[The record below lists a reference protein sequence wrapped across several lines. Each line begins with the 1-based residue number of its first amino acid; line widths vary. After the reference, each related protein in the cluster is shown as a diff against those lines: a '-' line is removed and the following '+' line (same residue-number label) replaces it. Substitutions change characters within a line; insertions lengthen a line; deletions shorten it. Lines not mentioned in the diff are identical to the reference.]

1 MGADRVTARVV
12 GVLFIVGTVTAI
24 VGGGLVDSITE
35 PDAVVDVAGS
45 KGQIVTGALL
55 EMVLALSVVG
65 IAVMIYPVL
74 KRRDEGLAL
83 GYVGVR
89 MLEAVLLLT
98 ASISALLLLSVSQ
111 DHGGDGTRVQPTS
124 DLVLAARDWTVLIG
138 SMVLL
143 GVGGLILYS
152 LLLRSALVPAWLAA
166 WGLAGAALILVE
178 GVLEMY
184 QLDLPVFVQA
194 VLTAPIALN
203 EMVLAVMLIVRGFG
217 GPLVAHA
224 AQRRLQEPAG

>member
-1 MGADRVTARVV
+1 MCTDRVTARIV
-12 GVLFIVGTVTAI
+12 GVLFIVGSVTAI
-24 VGGGLVDSITE
+24 VGGGLVAPINESH
-35 PDAVVDVAGS
+35 AVVDAADS
-45 KGQIVTGALL
+45 SGQIVTGALL

-65 IAVMIYPVL
+65 IGVMLFPVL

-89 MLEAVLLLT
+89 MLEAVLLLA
-98 ASISALLLLSVSQ
+98 ASTSALLLLSVSH
-111 DHGGDGTRVQPTS
+111 DHGGDGTRVQPTT
-124 DLVLAARDWTVLIG
+124 DLVLAAREWTYLIG

-184 QLDLPVFVQA
+184 QLDLPVFVQV

-203 EMVLAVMLIVRGFG
+203 EMVLAVWLIVRGFG
-217 GPLVAHA
+217 GPLVVEAPHP
-224 AQRRLQEPAG
+224 RLPEPAA

>member
-1 MGADRVTARVV
+1 MCTDRVTARIV

-24 VGGGLVDSITE
+24 VGGALVDSMTE
-35 PDAVVDVAGS
+35 SDAVVDVAGS

-55 EMVLALSVVG
+55 EMVLALSVAG

-111 DHGGDGTRVQPTS
+111 DHGEDGTRVQPTS
-124 DLVLAARDWTVLIG
+124 DLVLAAREWTVLIG

-152 LLLRSALVPAWLAA
+152 LLLRAALVPAWLAM
-166 WGLAGAALILVE
+166 WGLAGAALVLVE

-203 EMVLAVMLIVRGFG
+203 EMVLAVWLIVRGFG
-217 GPLVAHA
+217 GPLVAEA
-224 AQRRLQEPAG
+224 PARRLTEPAG

>member
-1 MGADRVTARVV
+1 
-12 GVLFIVGTVTAI
+12 
-24 VGGGLVDSITE
+24 
-35 PDAVVDVAGS
+35 
-45 KGQIVTGALL
+45 
-55 EMVLALSVVG
+55 
-65 IAVMIYPVL
+65 
-74 KRRDEGLAL
+74 
-83 GYVGVR
+83 
-89 MLEAVLLLT
+89 MLEAVLLLA
-98 ASISALLLLSVSQ
+98 ASISALLLLSMSQ

-194 VLTAPIALN
+194 VLTAPIAVN
-203 EMVLAVMLIVRGFG
+203 EMVLAVWLIVRGFG
-217 GPLVAHA
+217 GPLVAQA
-224 AQRRLQEPAG
+224 PDRRLQEPAG